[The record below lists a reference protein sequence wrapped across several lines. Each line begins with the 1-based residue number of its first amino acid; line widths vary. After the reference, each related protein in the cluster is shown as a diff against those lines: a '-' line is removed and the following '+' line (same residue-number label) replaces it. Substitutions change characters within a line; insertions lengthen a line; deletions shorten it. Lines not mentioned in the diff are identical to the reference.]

1 MRFPN
6 LHKHRAISIKK
17 SLLHERIACKG
28 TSPPRLD
35 VLSDA
40 GPSLDLRL
48 ESTQQRRRSQ
58 QIILGPLRDRDGEH
72 DPRVQI
78 HHRARVAHEVAA
90 LAGICRQECLEVR
103 QEPWRALFHKRTDVG
118 LRLLLLLPIRLC
130 ARVAA
135 AARTISSACTRQRL
149 VARGGV
155 ARGGTAVTI
164 CN

>member
-103 QEPWRALFHKRTDVG
+103 QEPWRALFHKRT
-118 LRLLLLLPIRLC
+118 
-130 ARVAA
+130 RVAA